1 MSKALPDMNALLS
14 RITIDPAICGGR
26 PCIRGMRVRVSD
38 VLSLLAAGAGWDEI
52 LEDYSYLERDDI
64 AAALEFAAAQTG
76 HVVISSAA

>member
-1 MSKALPDMNALLS
+1 MPKASPDMNALLS

-38 VLSLLAAGAGWDEI
+38 VLSLLAAGASWAEI
-52 LEDYSYLERDDI
+52 LEDYPYLERDDI
-64 AAALEFAAAQTG
+64 AASLEFAAAQTG